1 MAAAIQA
8 TKPGKYRNI
17 VNPSTVVEV
26 VTEAECRTGEMHGR
40 CVIYTRGKKFYVR
53 SIGEFAE
60 KFRPVEG

>member
-1 MAAAIQA
+1 MAAAIQV

-17 VNPSTVVEV
+17 VNPATVVEV

>member
-1 MAAAIQA
+1 MAAAIQV

>member
-1 MAAAIQA
+1 MTAAIQA

-17 VNPSTVVEV
+17 VNPSAVVEV
-26 VTEAECRTGEMHGR
+26 VTEAEFRTGEMRGR
-40 CVIYTRGKKFYVR
+40 CVIYTRGTRFYVR